1 MPADVWAFGE
11 LGNEPGG
18 LHASDSDRVVSN
30 PDGPAAA
37 AADPS
42 AASVAEEGGDAV
54 GSGDVA
60 ASALAGDV
68 YRRLRKA
75 PSRSAVHVAQRHRAR
90 VYMHW
95 CGAHT
100 RDVTPGACDS
110 DTNVAAAGV

>member
-1 MPADVWAFGE
+1 LPADVWAFGE

-68 YRRLRKA
+68 IAGCAKHPADQQYTWRNDTEHA
-75 PSRSAVHVAQRHRAR
+75 CICIGV
-90 VYMHW
+90 
-95 CGAHT
+95 AHT
-100 RDVTPGACDS
+100 PET
-110 DTNVAAAGV
+110 